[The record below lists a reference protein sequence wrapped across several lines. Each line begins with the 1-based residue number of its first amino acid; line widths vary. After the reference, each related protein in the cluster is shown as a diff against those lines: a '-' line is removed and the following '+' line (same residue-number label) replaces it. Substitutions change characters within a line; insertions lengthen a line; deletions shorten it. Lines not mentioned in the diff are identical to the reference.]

1 MDRDWRGT
9 GPLFSGYCLHSAN
22 CLSWNFFSSNPTG
35 PEPVGQSS
43 GEGVWFFDKFSK
55 FLSVVLSE
63 PLLAVRWPLP
73 DFGKV
78 RSWVSPAWP
87 GGCSRWG
94 PTNRLAAL
102 PGGGARGLGVEPRPG
117 PGRVLSLPACR
128 RYPAC
133 PARSPPEVN
142 LASRVAG
149 VSASCGLACP
159 RLHRGAAEPDG
170 RGLVGGRHG
179 RGSGH
184 VRRCRDGR

>member
-1 MDRDWRGT
+1 MGQPRLARWMLQVGTDQPARGPAGGRGK
-9 GPLFSGYCLHSAN
+9 GPRGGAASR
-22 CLSWNFFSSNPTG
+22 P
-35 PEPVGQSS
+35 
-43 GEGVWFFDKFSK
+43 
-55 FLSVVLSE
+55 
-63 PLLAVRWPLP
+63 
-73 DFGKV
+73 
-78 RSWVSPAWP
+78 SPAQ
-87 GGCSRWG
+87 RRRRRRARALG
-94 PTNRLAAL
+94 P
-102 PGGGARGLGVEPRPG
+102 